1 MGKGKGKGS
10 KKGKGGSNF
19 AGGKGSDY
27 EKQVDDVQAAKA
39 DDELQ
44 VVEKITQADVKALL
58 GPKGKLRKLRQDSN
72 VSTFKVVDGDD
83 PYVLIKGKAPN
94 VRSAKEMLAK
104 ACASDEAPQVGSPR
118 EPEAEATPVPS
129 EGEKGESSALTGVM
143 STSTLTQ
150 MIKKASSSPYFCKY
164 YGPVAGAAVGVP
176 TGAVVGALVGLPAA
190 LFTFGLSIPVCAGA
204 GALVG
209 GAGGAFGGRKVAQG
223 IESYAKTL
231 EG

>member
-1 MGKGKGKGS
+1 
-10 KKGKGGSNF
+10 
-19 AGGKGSDY
+19 
-27 EKQVDDVQAAKA
+27 
-39 DDELQ
+39 
-44 VVEKITQADVKALL
+44 
-58 GPKGKLRKLRQDSN
+58 
-72 VSTFKVVDGDD
+72 
-83 PYVLIKGKAPN
+83 
-94 VRSAKEMLAK
+94 
-104 ACASDEAPQVGSPR
+104 
-118 EPEAEATPVPS
+118 
-129 EGEKGESSALTGVM
+129 M